1 MGTRRNF
8 VGTTLLAGLGLGLTE
23 VAGSP
28 LFKMM
33 GKGKRVGIIGLDTSH
48 APAFTK
54 MLNADEPSLDF
65 MGYKVV
71 AAYPWGS
78 KDIESS
84 RDRIPKFTEEVATM
98 GVHIAKSIDEVMDQ
112 VDVVLLETHDG
123 NLRLKQAKKIL
134 KYGKPVFMD
143 TPFAASMP
151 DIKTIVELSEKYGT
165 PIFSAS
171 SLRYTDKA
179 MEIAEGKVVGKVMGA
194 STYGP
199 ANIEPSHP
207 DLFWYG
213 IHGVELL
220 YTLMG
225 TGCETVNCISTDATE
240 VVTGVWKDGRL
251 GTFRGERQRDIG
263 FGGMAFGENGN
274 ALVGE
279 YKGYRPLLVKIIDFF
294 ETGIAPVSPQET
306 MEIYAFMQAAHDS
319 KRQGGEQIPL
329 DSVY

>member
-1 MGTRRNF
+1 M
-8 VGTTLLAGLGLGLTE
+8 GTTLLAGLGLGLAE

-28 LFKMM
+28 LFSMM
-33 GKGKRVGIIGLDTSH
+33 EKGKRVGIIGLDTSH

-54 MLNADEPSLDF
+54 ILNADEPRLDL
-65 MGYKVV
+65 MGYRVV

-78 KDIESS
+78 RDIESG
-84 RDRIPKFTEEVATM
+84 RERIPKFTEEVAAM
-98 GVHIAKSIDEVMDQ
+98 GVHITSSIDEVMNQ

-143 TPFAASMP
+143 TPFAASMT
-151 DIKTIVELSEKYGT
+151 DIKAIVELSEKYGT

-179 MEIAEGKVVGKVMGA
+179 AEIVGGELVGKVMGA
-194 STYGP
+194 NTYGP

-220 YTLMG
+220 FTLMG

-263 FGGMAFGENGN
+263 FGGIAFGENGN

-294 ETGIAPVSPQET
+294 ETGIAPVSPRET

-319 KRQGGEQIPL
+319 KRQGGEEIPL
-329 DSVY
+329 NSMY